1 MKMQLNELMNEN
13 KEIKKPMRYSVHQ
26 AALASPECAASSRG
40 LITCT
45 YFLPPPARKAS
56 GWMKVSGRA

>member
-1 MKMQLNELMNEN
+1 MNEN
-13 KEIKKPMRYSVHQ
+13 KEIKEPMRYSIHQ